1 VDVLALGLFNKMA
14 AAICPIKECCT
25 YLFEPNEFTALI
37 KLTGPGGK
45 LEKPLQKVAKLLL
58 LLSENNSIVLY
69 LAAVGTTNTP
79 TMAAVYLVENYYK
92 LTALSS
98 HLH

>member
-1 VDVLALGLFNKMA
+1 LNSGCFSFGLFIN
-14 AAICPIKECCT
+14 
-25 YLFEPNEFTALI
+25 LLVGFRNEFTALI